1 MLSNIASA
9 LYATLVLSPLAWAAV
24 SPTAPSGDTV
34 VRVGQP
40 LNALWTVDGT
50 GESTDVVVQLMTG
63 DNLQVSFNF
72 LHKCSQKDA
81 PWCPDNMRFRQM
93 RDNDDAEARQ
103 ADHPCR
109 GAVSSRTADGPSRL
123 LVSQR
128 RVLRAA
134 A

>member
-63 DNLQVSFNF
+63 DNLQMTPLQV
-72 LHKCSQKDA
+72 LATGIDGTKDSKA
-81 PWCPDNMRFRQM
+81 SWTTLDV
-93 RDNDDAEARQ
+93 DDA
-103 ADHPCR
+103 
-109 GAVSSRTADGPSRL
+109 
-123 LVSQR
+123 
-128 RVLRAA
+128 
-134 A
+134 